1 MFSQSSC
8 SSDTGWALVCW
19 WNYWATVHWFGW
31 FSSSLLIKIPLSWP
45 MSFFLLLLFPF
56 SSPSHWQGG
65 MSKVGKC
72 GAFLF
77 WGGQVLHGST
87 HHQVKSLSWGWDW
100 DSSTIRCPQE
110 IIYMF
115 HIYEI
120 LTIFQLSC
128 KNIHFSGFTLL
139 CHHVG
144 LFLSIKQKCFN
155 SILCNCY
162 KKKNKKKRY
171 QS

>member
-1 MFSQSSC
+1 M
-8 SSDTGWALVCW
+8 
-19 WNYWATVHWFGW
+19 
-31 FSSSLLIKIPLSWP
+31 
-45 MSFFLLLLFPF
+45 
-56 SSPSHWQGG
+56 
-65 MSKVGKC
+65 
-72 GAFLF
+72 
-77 WGGQVLHGST
+77 LHGST

-162 KKKNKKKRY
+162 KKKNKKKDTRVKSVLAINGL
-171 QS
+171 Q